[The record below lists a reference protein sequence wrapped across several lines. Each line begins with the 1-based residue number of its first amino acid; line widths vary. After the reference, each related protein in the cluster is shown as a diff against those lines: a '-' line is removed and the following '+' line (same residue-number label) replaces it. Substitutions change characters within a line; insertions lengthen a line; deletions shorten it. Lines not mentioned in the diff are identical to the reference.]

1 MPYYISPLKKSAIW
15 HGILFRSN
23 LSEKRKK

>member
-15 HGILFRSN
+15 HGILFRNN